1 VSTSKPVARPPNH
14 DVRAQILPIQKSVN
28 RVARGLLRTP
38 LLCRAVG
45 KRLITL
51 YVVGQKSGRLYAV
64 PVAYT
69 RHDGSLLV
77 GTPFGWA
84 RNLRS
89 GQSVDL
95 RLAGKRRPADVQVI
109 TDEDG
114 VVEHYDIM
122 VRDNHAFA
130 RFNKIELDQTGN
142 PRVADLHQAWAN
154 GARVIRLT
162 PR

>member
-1 VSTSKPVARPPNH
+1 MSTSAPMARLPND
-14 DVRAQILPIQKSVN
+14 DVRPQILPIQKSVN
-28 RVARGLLRTP
+28 RVARALLRTP
-38 LLCRAVG
+38 LLCRALG
-45 KRLITL
+45 KRLITI
-51 YVVGQKSGRLYAV
+51 YVVGRKSGRSYAV

-69 RHDGSLLV
+69 RCDGNLLV

-89 GQSVDL
+89 GQPVDV

-114 VVEHYDIM
+114 VVEHYAVM

-130 RFNKIELDQTGN
+130 RFSKIELDPTGN
-142 PRVADLHQAWAN
+142 PRVADLHRAWAN

>member
-1 VSTSKPVARPPNH
+1 EGAAVSTSKPVARPPNH

-64 PVAYT
+64 AVAYT

-77 GTPFGWA
+77 GTPLGGPRTVRGGRA
-84 RNLRS
+84 GALR
-89 GQSVDL
+89 
-95 RLAGKRRPADVQVI
+95 RAGKGRPAGVQVI

-114 VVEHYDIM
+114 GVEHYAIM

-142 PRVADLHQAWAN
+142 PRIADLHQAWAN
-154 GARVIRLT
+154 GARVI
-162 PR
+162 

>member
-1 VSTSKPVARPPNH
+1 
-14 DVRAQILPIQKSVN
+14 LPLQKAVN

-45 KRLITL
+45 KRLITI
-51 YVVGQKSGRLYAV
+51 YVVGRRSGRLYAV

-69 RHDGSLLV
+69 RRDRSLLV

-89 GQSVDL
+89 GQPVDL

-114 VVEHYDIM
+114 VVENYAIM

-130 RFNKIELDQTGN
+130 RFSRIELDPTGN
-142 PRVADLHQAWAN
+142 PRDADLHRAWAN

>member
-1 VSTSKPVARPPNH
+1 VSTSQPVAQPPNH
-14 DVRAQILPIQKSVN
+14 DVRPQILPIQKPLN
-28 RVARGLLRTP
+28 RLARGLLRTP
-38 LLCRAVG
+38 LLCRALG
-45 KRLITL
+45 KRLITI
-51 YVVGQKSGRLYAV
+51 YVVGRKSGRLYAV

-69 RHDGSLLV
+69 RYDGSLLV

-89 GQSVDL
+89 GQPVDL
-95 RLAGKRRPADVQVI
+95 RLAGKRRSAEVQVI
-109 TDEDG
+109 ADEDG
-114 VVEHYDIM
+114 VVEHYAVM

-130 RFNKIELDQTGN
+130 RFSKIELDPTGN
-142 PRVADLHQAWAN
+142 PRVADLHRAWAN